1 MKIKAGDIF
10 PTNEGCQALVISYQN
25 SRNVLVEFLDENK
38 HRLTLEAFD
47 LRRGELKNPF
57 HPSVYGA
64 GYLGDGDHK
73 ASLAGK
79 LRPSYCSWR
88 SVIERCYSKKNLA
101 RNPTYKGCL
110 VHPSWLNF
118 QVFADW
124 YEKEPNSG
132 NLGFDLDK
140 DLRLG
145 GNKVYG
151 PDTCSFV
158 PEQINTLLNNCG
170 SSRGLLPQGVRASG
184 KKFEAILRVK
194 GNHTY
199 LGVYETAAIAH
210 EVYKK
215 AKSDN
220 VKSMAEQW
228 RDHIHPEVYDYLKS
242 WTLV

>member
-1 MKIKAGDIF
+1 MIKFTGF
-10 PTNEGCQALVISYQN
+10 MFVGLLVTLAAHSAPAP
-25 SRNVLVEFLDENK
+25 SDLSWTAPSTRVDGTPLAVEEIK
-38 HRLTLEAFD
+38 EYR
-47 LRRGELKNPF
+47 
-57 HPSVYGA
+57 VYYTIDGTPP
-64 GYLGDGDHK
+64 GDGDHK